1 MNKSESREVAKTIQ
15 YGASLGAGYMARSLS
30 ALIRG
35 ARTTKSRNELLTLAA
50 GFPAVVQHPDFIV

>member
-1 MNKSESREVAKTIQ
+1 MNKSESREVFKTLA
-15 YGASLGAGYMARSLS
+15 YGASLGAGYMARSFS

-35 ARTTKSRNELLTLAA
+35 ARTNKSRNELLALAA